1 VPRRAG
7 RVVCGEDR
15 EAAPEEWVLWIG
27 NLYLLGENRL
37 ICVIEWSI
45 DLMGLRTL
53 PGTRRWRSLPPLDRQ
68 SGADARGVR
77 S

>member
-15 EAAPEEWVLWIG
+15 EATPEERVLWIG

-37 ICVIEWSI
+37 ICVIEWGI
-45 DLMGLRTL
+45 DLIGRT
-53 PGTRRWRSLPPLDRQ
+53 T
-68 SGADARGVR
+68 DAGYIRL
-77 S
+77 